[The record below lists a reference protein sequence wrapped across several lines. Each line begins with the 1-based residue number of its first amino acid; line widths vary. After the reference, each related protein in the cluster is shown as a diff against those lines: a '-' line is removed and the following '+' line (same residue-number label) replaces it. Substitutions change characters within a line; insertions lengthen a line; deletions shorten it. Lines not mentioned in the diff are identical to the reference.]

1 LTEGIT
7 GRNFPLIPEMNTRGP
22 GCGRGFLLRFL
33 RLMRCLLATLLLTL
47 FIALPAASGQGSDAG
62 STLVAAGAAEAHI
75 QPGDQVTVRIFREPE
90 LSGDFMVTEAG
101 ELVLP
106 RLGRIPVSGTSVVSL
121 QDSLVSAYAE
131 FLRNPAVAVTV
142 LRRVG
147 IHGEVRRPD
156 LYMLDLT
163 VTLREA
169 IARAGGISEAGNP
182 RDIVI
187 IRGDEEIRIGEGE
200 EARFLTADLRS
211 GDQVVIGRRSWFA
224 LNPAVAVSTATGL
237 ISFVIGIVLLVR

>member
-1 LTEGIT
+1 
-7 GRNFPLIPEMNTRGP
+7 
-22 GCGRGFLLRFL
+22 
-33 RLMRCLLATLLLTL
+33 MRSLLATLLLTL
-47 FIALPAASGQGSDAG
+47 STLPAAYGQGSEAG
-62 STLVAAGAAEAHI
+62 MRPATAGAGEALV
-75 QPGDQVTVRIFREPE
+75 QPGDQVTIRIFREPE
-90 LSGDFMVTEAG
+90 LSGDFMVTEVG

-106 RLGRIPVSGTSVVSL
+106 RLGRIPASGRSVVSL
-121 QDSLVSAYAE
+121 QDSLVTAYGE

-163 VTLREA
+163 ITLREA
-169 IARAGGISEAGNP
+169 IARAGGITEAGNP

-187 IRGDEEIRIGEGE
+187 IRDDEEIRLGDGE